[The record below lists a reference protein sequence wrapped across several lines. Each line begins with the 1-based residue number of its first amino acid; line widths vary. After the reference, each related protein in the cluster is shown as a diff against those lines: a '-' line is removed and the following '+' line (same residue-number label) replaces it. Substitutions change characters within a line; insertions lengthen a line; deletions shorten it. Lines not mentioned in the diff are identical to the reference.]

1 MQSVKSLF
9 LGMPLLRRDSHQCCN
24 FALVKHDVE
33 MYKTRFFFSAL
44 GLLACSANMLAQ
56 DSTAQQRL
64 TGYVMTEMNYGH
76 RHGQEHPT
84 LTDFPHIL
92 ANATLTLGKGWS
104 AVA

>member
-1 MQSVKSLF
+1 MQKLIILFSV
-9 LGMPLLRRDSHQCCN
+9 
-24 FALVKHDVE
+24 
-33 MYKTRFFFSAL
+33 L
-44 GLLACSANMLAQ
+44 GLLTCSVNMSAQ

-92 ANATLTLGKGWS
+92 ANATLALGKGWS
-104 AVA
+104 AVAEVEYERFHSEGAWGNNFRDNYTTIYQQAME